1 MKYKTVQ
8 LKDGETYSGLL
19 EEKENNY
26 EINNLELGIKTF
38 EKSNVEKIKTTNNE
52 FQISVLDGL
61 QLAYKVTCNS
71 LYGQVGASTSPIC
84 YKELA
89 ACTTATGRKM
99 VTTARDLTLA
109 KFEGSKLTYGDSVAY
124 YTPIYVK
131 FNNEVIIITIE
142 DLSKRFSNLKWQ
154 SCTTPGKEKKEYF
167 ELTDLDIQTWT
178 ENGWT
183 KLYRII
189 RHKLIAS
196 KKMYSII
203 CPLGIVDVT
212 DDHSLLN
219 INGTSI
225 SPKEILDSIDK
236 KEIQIELLNKFMSE
250 EISNKDEYKDKY
262 KDDDS
267 FENQMN
273 LL

>member
-1 MKYKTVQ
+1 MK
-8 LKDGETYSGLL
+8 
-19 EEKENNY
+19 
-26 EINNLELGIKTF
+26 
-38 EKSNVEKIKTTNNE
+38 
-52 FQISVLDGL
+52 
-61 QLAYKVTCNS
+61 
-71 LYGQVGASTSPIC
+71 
-84 YKELA
+84 
-89 ACTTATGRKM
+89 
-99 VTTARDLTLA
+99 
-109 KFEGSKLTYGDSVAY
+109 GSKLTYGDSVAY

-189 RHKLIAS
+189 RHKLIPS
-196 KKMYSII
+196 KKIYSII

-236 KEIQIELLNKFMSE
+236 KIQIELLNKFMSE

-267 FENQMN
+267 FENQIEPAIIYHDLYKKNEINIKYENDDFYYKVKKYDNQENNEIKVIDITEKYGNNQYVYDLTAENHHFAAGIGN
-273 LL
+273 LIVHNTDSIFKTLQMKLNSEIK